1 MFDISIYK
9 CDSYDY
15 DEVKHILKKEIE
27 DLGGIRRF
35 ISKGERVVIK
45 PNLVMKKAPEEAATT
60 HPSLVRAAAEL
71 VNEAGAEAVIVES
84 PGGPF
89 NEMLLKSIYRTCGM
103 IQAAELSGAELS
115 YNTSSEE
122 IQNPNGKLLKKV
134 TVVQEIIKADKI
146 INICKLKTHGMAK
159 MTGAVKNLFGI
170 VPGTMKAE
178 YHLNRPNI
186 SDFADAL
193 IDICLLARPIL
204 NITDAIDCMEG
215 NGPTGGTPRHVGA
228 IMTSPDPFAS
238 DIASA
243 SILNID
249 PSAVPV
255 CAEAIKR
262 GLGPENINEINFIG
276 DNINDITIK
285 DFIVPMTK
293 PINVTESLPKPL
305 YKLVNDVLQPYPYFK
320 KKICIS
326 CGRCVSNCPPKALE
340 FHNKKPNLDKY
351 KCIRCFCCQE
361 LCPAVAVEIKRPIL
375 YRVFS
380 SL

>member
-146 INICKLKTHGMAK
+146 INI
-159 MTGAVKNLFGI
+159 
-170 VPGTMKAE
+170 
-178 YHLNRPNI
+178 
-186 SDFADAL
+186 
-193 IDICLLARPIL
+193 
-204 NITDAIDCMEG
+204 
-215 NGPTGGTPRHVGA
+215 
-228 IMTSPDPFAS
+228 
-238 DIASA
+238 
-243 SILNID
+243 
-249 PSAVPV
+249 
-255 CAEAIKR
+255 
-262 GLGPENINEINFIG
+262 
-276 DNINDITIK
+276 
-285 DFIVPMTK
+285 
-293 PINVTESLPKPL
+293 
-305 YKLVNDVLQPYPYFK
+305 
-320 KKICIS
+320 
-326 CGRCVSNCPPKALE
+326 
-340 FHNKKPNLDKY
+340 
-351 KCIRCFCCQE
+351 
-361 LCPAVAVEIKRPIL
+361 
-375 YRVFS
+375 
-380 SL
+380 